1 MNRRLQAEGRPVT
14 AENITIFAVREEGPD
29 DDDDLG
35 SPVIGGW
42 DLVSFGSDGIEI
54 ELNFTDPITVSVGDE
69 PELLLVQIE
78 LGGLKSADG
87 MSMPES
93 LVKYMPIP
101 TQMGSKEEA
110 E

>member
-14 AENITIFAVREEGPD
+14 AENITIFAVKEGFSD
-29 DDDDLG
+29 DDDPG
-35 SPVIGGW
+35 SPVMGGW

-54 ELNFTDPITVSVGDE
+54 SLNFTDPITVSVGDE
-69 PELLLVQIE
+69 PELLLVQVE